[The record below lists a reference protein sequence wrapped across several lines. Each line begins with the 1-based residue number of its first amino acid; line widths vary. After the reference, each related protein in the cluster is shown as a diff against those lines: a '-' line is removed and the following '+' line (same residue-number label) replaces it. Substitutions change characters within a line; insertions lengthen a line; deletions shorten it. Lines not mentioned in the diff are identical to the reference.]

1 MNKEKTSTLR
11 AEDTKALELP
21 GSVMLPDG
29 QKPIKLGSGVIS
41 SLINAGGAAIVYE
54 IWNAEL
60 EVKRAVKLLKPDHSL
75 ESEERFR
82 TEMKITA
89 KLHHPN
95 IVEIYTVGA
104 WNNLP
109 YIEMELIDGITLEKL
124 VEESGG
130 LPPEVCTSVGIM
142 VGRALNYAH
151 SQSYVLYSKRY
162 VGVIHRDLKPG
173 NIMVAK
179 DGIAKLMDFG
189 IAKPLTA
196 TSRTLEGMVMGTMQ
210 YLAPEQLD
218 GKEIDVRSDI
228 YSLGTVLYEMVTG
241 MRAFPEQKLGKL
253 VTDKL
258 SNNYTP
264 LSDFS
269 SPVPASLVG
278 LIHHCIRTE
287 KEKRIQN
294 SLEFLRAICKIHK
307 TLTLKAPEQVLE
319 QFLASRDREKRVVSI
334 RKKRI
339 TIPVPAWAGIILAC
353 AVIAVFAGLYFG
365 NQAAAR
371 YLVGEISASVR
382 SALGG
387 IFPGGQARHGIT
399 PEQRATIDSILALHK
414 SPQGA
419 GAGAQDTQFNTSDA
433 DSLFDMHD
441 NTATV
446 TSGVPLR
453 KTRLADTRMR
463 PSVAQKPAAR
473 IPAPAPAPE
482 AAQTATPQ
490 QLVER
495 LKQQL
500 HTSDLM
506 AIFSSEIEAGNYGSG
521 LVLYAMLAPGQ
532 AHSKKAMLY
541 RLRALRATGD
551 KEGAKYILFGN
562 DIKDGEFYLEKAR
575 WYYLTKDY
583 MTANQF
589 VQRAS
594 VSPAQFMDS
603 RTYRETFL
611 YSKAL
616 CASALYDASPTPA
629 SKKEVMEAWYDV
641 KSLFKLSPEHKYFIK
656 ADSELRRISSGPL
669 TKK

>member
-1 MNKEKTSTLR
+1 MNKEKTSILR

-29 QKPIKLGSGVIS
+29 QKPVKLGSGVIS
-41 SLINAGGAAIVYE
+41 SLISAGGAAIVYE
-54 IWNAEL
+54 VWNAEL

-75 ESEERFR
+75 ETEERFR

-95 IVEIYTVGA
+95 IVEIYTVGT

-124 VEESGG
+124 IEESGG
-130 LPPEVCTSVGIM
+130 LPPEVCTSIGIM

-151 SQSYVLYSKRY
+151 SQSYVLSGKRY

-241 MRAFPEQKLGKL
+241 VRAFPEQKLGKL

-258 SNNYTP
+258 SNNYAP
-264 LSDFS
+264 LSEFS

-319 QFLASRDREKRVVSI
+319 QFLANRTRGKRAVSV
-334 RKKRI
+334 RKKRVP
-339 TIPVPAWAGIILAC
+339 TPVLVCTAVVLAC
-353 AVIAVFAGLYFG
+353 A
-365 NQAAAR
+365 
-371 YLVGEISASVR
+371 
-382 SALGG
+382 ALGTFAVLYLGNAASQSKEGAGRLLAKLHPDEG
-387 IFPGGQARHGIT
+387 IEAALGPGEMAR
-399 PEQRATIDSILALHK
+399 IDSILALQRSMQHDA
-414 SPQGA
+414 S
-419 GAGAQDTQFNTSDA
+419 GAQQRLLDSLA
-433 DSLFDMHD
+433 EDSLFDIHD
-441 NTATV
+441 RAATV
-446 TSGVPLR
+446 TAEVPLR
-453 KTRLADTRMR
+453 KARRVETRM
-463 PSVAQKPAAR
+463 PPAGAQKPAAR
-473 IPAPAPAPE
+473 VPVPAPE
-482 AAQTATPQ
+482 TAQAVSPQ
-490 QLVER
+490 ELVER

-506 AIFSSEIEAGNYGSG
+506 AIFSSEIEAGNFVNGLMLYG
-521 LVLYAMLAPGQ
+521 MLAPAQ
-532 AHSKKAMLY
+532 AHSKKALLY

-551 KEGAKYILFGN
+551 RDGAKSLLFGN

-575 WYYLTKDY
+575 FYYIAKDY
-583 MTANQF
+583 RSASQF
-589 VQRAS
+589 VQHAA

-603 RTYRETFL
+603 RTFRETLL

-616 CASALYDASPTPA
+616 CASAFYDAAQTPA
-629 SKKEVMEAWYDV
+629 TRKEALEAWYDV
-641 KSLFKLSPEHKYFIK
+641 KSLFKMSPEHKYFVK
-656 ADSELRRISSGPL
+656 ADAELRRISSGLL